1 MLLQKYTPESLVI
14 DQFIQQNFEWL
25 THEPLVVKWIELLK
39 TEVDYEM
46 SDASNTEANSAQEQI
61 EAKQIQTTSAKENFA
76 EGLLGMSQ
84 DSEMA
89 QISEK

>member
-25 THEPLVVKWIELLK
+25 TNEPLVIKWIELLK

-46 SDASNTEANSAQEQI
+46 SDASNTEANSAQEKVEVQQI
-61 EAKQIQTTSAKENFA
+61 
-76 EGLLGMSQ
+76 
-84 DSEMA
+84 
-89 QISEK
+89 

>member
-25 THEPLVVKWIELLK
+25 TNEPLVIKWIELLK

-46 SDASNTEANSAQEQI
+46 SDASNTEANSAQEKV
-61 EAKQIQTTSAKENFA
+61 EV
-76 EGLLGMSQ
+76 
-84 DSEMA
+84 
-89 QISEK
+89 